1 MNGAVWF
8 GITWGAPHY
17 IWTIILVFLAITF
30 FVYRQ
35 HSVRAVIGALGGK
48 WQSLLVRN
56 FHPIKQYCKF
66 LLFTAGVLCIFFALL
81 RPQWSKKELIIQQE
95 GRDILI
101 ALDISKSMLAQDCHP
116 NRLEH
121 AKKKIR
127 LLLKQLDSERVG
139 LLLFSGA
146 AFVQC
151 PLTNDYGAFHMFLDH
166 VDVETI
172 SSGSTALDAAV
183 QEGIHL
189 FASTPKGKNKIL
201 LMCTDGEDFSSH
213 LAAVKKRAEQQGIRI
228 FTMGFGTSQGAPIPL
243 YNEEGNQSGHQ
254 KDRHGKVV
262 ISQRND
268 GILNALANDLGG
280 IYVPASTDGNDLEQ
294 IIKKIHQIEKA
305 RFEDKKINQME
316 DRYQWFLFM
325 GLLCLLAE
333 WIL

>member
-17 IWTIILVFLAITF
+17 IWAVILVFLAIAF
-30 FVYRQ
+30 FLYRQ
-35 HSVRAVIGALGGK
+35 HSVQAVIDALGGK
-48 WQSLLVRN
+48 WQAVLVRN
-56 FHPIKQYCKF
+56 FQPIKQYFKF
-66 LLFTAGVLCIFFALL
+66 FLFMVGILCIFFALL
-81 RPQWSKKELIIQQE
+81 RPQWSKRELIIQQE

-101 ALDISKSMLAQDCHP
+101 ALDISKSMLAQDCRP
-116 NRLEH
+116 NRLEY

-151 PLTNDYGAFHMFLDH
+151 PLTNDYSAFHMFLDH

-189 FASTPKGKNKIL
+189 FASTPKEKNKVL
-201 LMCTDGEDFSSH
+201 LMCTDGEDFSSQ
-213 LAAVKKRAEQQGIRI
+213 LAAVKKRAEAEGIRI
-228 FTMGFGTSQGAPIPL
+228 FTMGFGTPEGAPIPL
-243 YNEEGNQSGHQ
+243 YDDEGSQSGHQ
-254 KDRHGKVV
+254 KDRYGKVV

-268 GILNALANDLGG
+268 GILHALANDLGG
-280 IYVPASTDGNDLEQ
+280 IYVPASIDGSDLEQ
-294 IIKKIHQIEKA
+294 IIKKVHMIEKA

-316 DRYQWFLFM
+316 DRYQWFLFI

-333 WIL
+333 WVL